1 MNPQRAIRTA
11 LLFAALVGAHYFLRP
26 LLGWRVSIDFLVIAV
41 LLVAVR
47 VRPGGAALIGF
58 ALGLIA
64 DSLAPATFG
73 AGALAMTLVGFGA
86 SWLKAVFF
94 SDNVFLHAFFFF
106 VGKWAFDTVFVV
118 VARQGSTYD
127 MASQV
132 VLWSPM
138 AAAVTAVAGVAV
150 LLLFRGMLE
159 APAS

>member
-1 MNPQRAIRTA
+1 MNPQRVVRTA

-26 LLGWRVSIDFLVIAV
+26 LLGWRVSVDFLVIAV
-41 LLVAVR
+41 LLIAVR
-47 VRPGGAALIGF
+47 VRPGVAAVIGF
-58 ALGLIA
+58 VLGLVG
-64 DSLAPATFG
+64 DSLSPATFG

-106 VGKWAFDTVFVV
+106 MGKWAFDSVFI
-118 VARQGSTYD
+118 VASRQGSAYE
-127 MASQV
+127 MATQV

-159 APAS
+159 APSS

>member
-1 MNPQRAIRTA
+1 MQRGLRTA
-11 LLFAALVGAHYFLRP
+11 LLFVALIAMHYFVRP
-26 LLGWRVSIDFLVIAV
+26 LLGWRISMDFLVVAV

-47 VRPGGAALIGF
+47 VRPGVAALIGF
-58 ALGLIA
+58 ALGLVA

-73 AGALAMTLVGFGA
+73 ASALAMTLVGFSA

-106 VGKWAFDTVFVV
+106 VGKWAFDVLFVLA
-118 VARQGSTYD
+118 ARQGGVYD
-127 MASQV
+127 MATQV
-132 VLWSPM
+132 ALWSPLS
-138 AAAVTAVAGVAV
+138 AALTAVTGVLV

>member
-1 MNPQRAIRTA
+1 MNPPRAIRAA

-26 LLGWRVSIDFLVIAV
+26 LLGWRVSVDFLVIAV

-47 VRPGGAALIGF
+47 VRPGVAALIGF
-58 ALGLIA
+58 ALGLVG
-64 DSLAPATFG
+64 DSLSPATFG
-73 AGALAMTLVGFGA
+73 AGALAMTLVGFSA

-106 VGKWAFDTVFVV
+106 VGKWAFDTIFVISS
-118 VARQGSTYD
+118 RQGPVYD
-127 MASQV
+127 MATQV

-138 AAAVTAVAGVAV
+138 AAAVTAVAGVVV

-159 APAS
+159 APAT

>member
-1 MNPQRAIRTA
+1 MQRGLRTA
-11 LLFAALVGAHYFLRP
+11 LLFAALIAMHYFVRP
-26 LLGWRVSIDFLVIAV
+26 LLGWRVSMDFLVIAV

-47 VRPGGAALIGF
+47 VRPGVAALIGF

-73 AGALAMTLVGFGA
+73 AGALAMTLVGFSA

-106 VGKWAFDTVFVV
+106 VGKWAFDVLFVLA
-118 VARQGSTYD
+118 ARQGGVYD
-127 MASQV
+127 MATQV
-132 VLWSPM
+132 ALWSPL
-138 AAAVTAVAGVAV
+138 AAALTAVTGVLV

-159 APAS
+159 APSS

>member
-1 MNPQRAIRTA
+1 MQRGIRTA
-11 LLFAALVGAHYFLRP
+11 LLFVALIAMHYFVRP
-26 LLGWRVSIDFLVIAV
+26 LLGWRVSMDFLVIAV

-47 VRPGGAALIGF
+47 VRPGAAALIGF
-58 ALGLIA
+58 ALGLVA

-73 AGALAMTLVGFGA
+73 AGALAMTLVGFSA

-106 VGKWAFDTVFVV
+106 VGKWAFDVLFVLA
-118 VARQGSTYD
+118 ARQGGVYD
-127 MASQV
+127 MATQV
-132 VLWSPM
+132 ALWSPL
-138 AAAVTAVAGVAV
+138 AAALTAVTGVLV

>member
-1 MNPQRAIRTA
+1 MQRGIRTA
-11 LLFAALVGAHYFLRP
+11 LLFVALVAAHYFLRP
-26 LLGWRVSIDFLVIAV
+26 LLGWRVSMDFLVIAV

-47 VRPGGAALIGF
+47 VRPGVAALIGF
-58 ALGLIA
+58 TLGLIG

-73 AGALAMTLVGFGA
+73 AGALAMSIVGFSA

-106 VGKWAFDTVFVV
+106 VGKWAFDVLFVV
-118 VARQGSTYD
+118 AGRQGGVYD
-127 MASQV
+127 MATQM

-138 AAAVTAVAGVAV
+138 AAALTAVTGVLV

-159 APAS
+159 APSS

>member
-1 MNPQRAIRTA
+1 MQRGLRTA
-11 LLFAALVGAHYFLRP
+11 LLFVALIAMHYFLRP
-26 LLGWRVSIDFLVIAV
+26 LLGWRVSMDFLVVAV

-47 VRPGGAALIGF
+47 VRPGVAALIGF
-58 ALGLIA
+58 ALGLVA

-73 AGALAMTLVGFGA
+73 ASALAMTLVGFSA

-106 VGKWAFDTVFVV
+106 VGKWAFDVLFVLA
-118 VARQGSTYD
+118 ARQGGVYD
-127 MASQV
+127 MATQV
-132 VLWSPM
+132 ALWSPL
-138 AAAVTAVAGVAV
+138 AAALTAVTGVLV

>member
-1 MNPQRAIRTA
+1 MSFQRGLRAA
-11 LLFAALVGAHYFLRP
+11 LLFVALIALHYFLRP
-26 LLGWRVSIDFLVIAV
+26 LLGWRVLPDFLVIAI

-47 VRPGGAALIGF
+47 VRPGVAAVVGF
-58 ALGLIA
+58 ALGLIG

-73 AGALAMTLVGFGA
+73 AGALAMSVIGFSA

-106 VGKWAFDTVFVV
+106 VGKWAFDVIFVLA
-118 VARQGSTYD
+118 ARQGGVYD
-127 MASQV
+127 MATQV
-132 VLWSPM
+132 VLWSPL
-138 AAAVTAVAGVAV
+138 AAAVTAVAGVVV